1 VWVLLEDVLE
11 ALLDESHCGM
21 RGCDATLKTTI
32 EGIKSVVEV
41 KKESAKIG
49 GQQRECFGCC
59 RMMKPLSWLLKLSSR
74 SEDAWSASASERGA
88 EKWRQSSLPFY
99 V

>member
-1 VWVLLEDVLE
+1 VWVLLQDVLE

-21 RGCDATLKTTI
+21 RGCDATLKTT
-32 EGIKSVVEV
+32 EGIKSMVEA
-41 KKESAKIG
+41 KRESAKIG
-49 GQQRECFGCC
+49 GQQRECCGCC
-59 RMMKPLSWLLKLSSR
+59 RMMKPWLLKLSSR

-88 EKWRQSSLPFY
+88 EKWRQSSLPLR